1 MRPRRALSALL
12 LVLALVPAAP
22 AAAEWQI
29 VPLVGLTFHA
39 TTNTTAV
46 TDITSSA
53 DSVGTHP
60 NFGGSFALLGAGV
73 LGVEG
78 IGVFTP
84 NFKANVD
91 SVNRTVN
98 SSRALAL
105 MGNVV
110 LTTPRRWTEY
120 SLRPYVS
127 GGFGLMRL
135 SIVDKVGVLDLTP
148 NTVGF
153 DVGGGAIGFFTKHT
167 GMRFDLR
174 YYHRIGGDSQSSPP
188 SILTTGTPTVSF
200 MTLSVGVVIRR

>member
-39 TTNTTAV
+39 TTSDTFVIDTA
-46 TDITSSA
+46 A
-53 DSVGTHP
+53 PGDSVGTHP
-60 NFGGSFALLGAGV
+60 NVGGSFALLGAGV
-73 LGVEG
+73 LGVEA

-84 NFKANVD
+84 NFKAD
-91 SVNRTVN
+91 ADIVNAVVQ
-98 SSRALAL
+98 SSRSLAV

-135 SIVDKVGVLDLTP
+135 SIVDKGNALGSTT
-148 NTVGF
+148 NTSGF

-167 GMRFDLR
+167 GIRFDLR
-174 YYHRIGGDSQSSPP
+174 YYRRLGGDPQP
-188 SILTTGTPTVSF
+188 LVTGGAPMVSF